1 MWRWLLVLGCV
12 AQDILP
18 FYFEVEDP
26 GVGLLQPLASE
37 ELSNFSLW
45 DAGIDAVW
53 LELQIQKPPK
63 ASAETPQALLA
74 LTENGRGVFRLQ
86 LSQAEQST
94 VQSGEEALLTLGSS
108 GLPSLC
114 TLKLSI
120 TNQVDLSINE
130 QLVASVQLR
139 AELPK
144 LQLHLGKALRDDE
157 VDFQGHIFQV
167 KLWRSHRGE
176 TPQDAPAL
184 HLQRAHG
191 CPALLSETSP
201 WSKLRE
207 KAMQVL
213 QCALSSSC
221 SLKAAPVRYLV
232 SLSDEVLDR
241 EMSQYSQVSQQCPLG
256 FALAYAALF
265 FTSYLETEDDAA
277 LAFSNLKL
285 GTQVLSKSIDVF
297 ETSRYEPMF
306 GGSRPLRWLKLFA
319 VHARRR
325 LRDIIDMPSEGAPS
339 SNLWSGNHS
348 RLQLEDS
355 RHALASR
362 LCIEILHDGTGDS
375 RLPLL
380 RNAVES
386 LATAGLTDVF
396 LVIRLTAGCGGPWS
410 DPQSPEGWYLAW
422 LQDRFLSG
430 VACKDEAH
438 NRGGRHF
445 VLLLPSNW
453 HLLPFPPQTVWSRIN
468 EAAELLEGSPGVVA
482 VSMREKFKQGFF
494 GQGAPLRRRTD
505 VRSLKSFL
513 LLAPALS
520 PDWNLTE
527 AERLLTDIYH
537 MFAARAEPAPLLEP
551 LLQDVHPCGSAM
563 LCAPG
568 AWWKEDLESLD
579 SGQDVWLL
587 RSRESRGPGDDEV
600 VALSRGLF
608 QPSQGTRYEYFAS
621 ARNALGIPPC
631 VSCHLQSLP
640 GQEPAA
646 KQKFTLYFTVVDV
659 IGVCREQFGNLFYDA
674 LEALQIASFQGP
686 DVVLVE
692 PLISNGVRRVL
703 TEKEAAEYQKDSK
716 NPGVFSL
723 FREAGMCTPQYEGTT
738 SFGDVFDWPQLVQW
752 LQQARGIRGQ
762 ISWKD
767 WKEKTGG
774 TVDMLAMQA
783 EHWDG
788 NERLPC
794 ADSEEEMTLRFYLDH
809 LHVRKRVCVQSRK
822 HGQGF
827 ELRFLDGERLEDVI
841 LNAVSTAKAAGK
853 SFTTVGLYLFWIEGA
868 ERARLH
874 PARYGPLS
882 SHVFYTSIWRG
893 LQFSQKTLQRAAR
906 AARQLG
912 LLVGRGRPEGTT
924 AWRPFM
930 AAHWRQGDLYA
941 NPAARK
947 AVQVEKA
954 KVENFG
960 PLLGRLLRERGL
972 SRLFLMTN
980 ARSEVMKKL
989 REELIGVE
997 IFQAPLMRGHEN
1009 AQRQLCVEMAIASF
1023 AQFFLAFGDGIVQG
1037 HVSKPSLL
1045 TMQMRLHSG
1054 GLAVENNGFAFA
1066 ESEIFAEDLLGL

>member
-1 MWRWLLVLGCV
+1 MWPWLPWFLVLGWV
-12 AQDILP
+12 SAQDLPDLP
-18 FYFEVEDP
+18 FHFEVEDP
-26 GVGLLQPLASE
+26 EVGLLQPLTSE

-53 LELQIQKPPK
+53 LELQIQKPPTT
-63 ASAETPQALLA
+63 SAQTQALLT
-74 LTENGRGVFRLQ
+74 LTENGQVVFRLQ
-86 LSQAEQST
+86 LSKAEQST
-94 VQSGEEALLTLGSS
+94 VQHGEEALLTLGSS

-114 TLKLSI
+114 TLKLHISHK
-120 TNQVDLSINE
+120 VDLSIDE
-130 QLVASVQLR
+130 QPVASVQL
-139 AELPK
+139 AELSK

-157 VDFQGHIFQV
+157 VEFQGHIFQV
-167 KLWRSHRGE
+167 KLWSE
-176 TPQDAPAL
+176 KPQEPLAL
-184 HLQRAHG
+184 HLQRPHG
-191 CPALLSETSP
+191 CPALRSDTSP
-201 WSKLRE
+201 WSKLRA

-213 QCALSSSC
+213 QCALASSC

-232 SLSDEVLDR
+232 SLSDEILDR
-241 EMSQYSQVSQQCPLG
+241 EMSQYSQVSQECPLG
-256 FALAYAALF
+256 FALAYATLF
-265 FTSYLETEDDAA
+265 FASYLETEDDPA

-285 GTQVLSKSIDVF
+285 GTQVLSKSIDVGS
-297 ETSRYEPMF
+297 TSLASPMF

-325 LRDIIDMPSEGAPS
+325 LRDIINMPSEGAPS
-339 SNLWSGNHS
+339 SNLWGGNHS

-362 LCIEILHDGTGDS
+362 LCIEILHDGTGSDGDAG
-375 RLPLL
+375 LPLL

-386 LATAGLTDVF
+386 LASAGLTDVF
-396 LVIRLTAGCGGPWS
+396 LLIRLTAGCGGPWS
-410 DPQSPEGWYLAW
+410 DPKSPEGWYLAW
-422 LQDRFLSG
+422 LQDRFLSS

-438 NRGGRHF
+438 GHGGRHF
-445 VLLLPSNW
+445 VLVLPSSW
-453 HLLPFPPQTVWSRIN
+453 HLLPFPPRTVWSRIN
-468 EAAELLEGSPGVVA
+468 EAAELLEGSPNVVA

-537 MFAARAEPAPLLEP
+537 MFAARAEPARLLEP

-563 LCAPG
+563 LCAPS
-568 AWWKEDLESLD
+568 AWWKEDLESE
-579 SGQDVWLL
+579 SGDVWLL
-587 RSRESRGPGDDEV
+587 RSGESSESRGGATS
-600 VALSRGLF
+600 VALSSGLF

-621 ARNALGIPPC
+621 ARNVLGIPPC
-631 VSCHLQSLP
+631 VACHL
-640 GQEPAA
+640 QEPAA

-659 IGVCREQFGNLFYDA
+659 IGVCREQFGNLFCDA

-703 TEKEAAEYQKDSK
+703 TEKEAAEYRKDNK

-752 LQQARGIRGQ
+752 LRQARGIRGQ

-767 WKEKTGG
+767 WKETTGG
-774 TVDMLAMQA
+774 TIDMLAMQA

-794 ADSEEEMTLRFYLDH
+794 ADSEEEMMLRFYLDH

-822 HGQGF
+822 HGGGF
-827 ELRFLDGERLEDVI
+827 ELRFLDGERLEEVI

-912 LLVGRGRPEGTT
+912 LLGRGRTSI
-924 AWRPFM
+924 WRPFM

-980 ARSEVMKKL
+980 ARSEVVQKL
-989 REELIGVE
+989 REELNGVE
-997 IFQAPLMRGHEN
+997 IYQAPLMRGHEN

-1054 GLAVENNGFAFA
+1054 GLSLERNGFAFA
-1066 ESEIFAEDLLGL
+1066 ETELFAEDLLGL